1 MEIVKFNNEQ
11 FGELRIADIEG
22 NPWFVA
28 RDVAEAL
35 GYKDAIN
42 AVKLHC
48 KGVVKYHP
56 YKQRVSDGVVKHDP
70 YEQDIS
76 GGQAYNI
83 IPESDFYRL
92 VLRSKLPN
100 AERFQD
106 WVTSEVLPSIRK
118 TGTYSLYERVDSA
131 DLSMKCEFLKQVR
144 LSAQNLPGWQRR
156 QAIVQSLESVG
167 LRVKAGIND
176 ETADFVNAVVTKDIQ
191 YFEHLK
197 ENHPTLYDSIASN
210 FERNRI
216 RSNDIIKAYQIMCN
230 PTLSS
235 KAVMAKIREY
245 DSRFSVSE
253 VSRISSEKYYKIQ

>member
-11 FGELRIADIEG
+11 FGELRIVDIDG

-28 RDVAEAL
+28 KDVAAAL
-35 GYKDAIN
+35 GYEKPQNAI
-42 AVKLHC
+42 LRHC
-48 KGVVKYHP
+48 KGALK
-56 YKQRVSDGVVKHDP
+56 RGTLTN
-70 YEQDIS
+70 
-76 GGQAYNI
+76 GGDQEMTI

-92 VLRSKLPN
+92 VLRSKLPS

-106 WVTSEVLPSIRK
+106 WVTSEVLPSIRR
-118 TGTYSLYERVDSA
+118 TGSYSLYERVDNA
-131 DLSMKCEFLKQVR
+131 DLPTKCEFLKQVR
-144 LSAQNLPGWQRR
+144 LSAQSLPGWQRR

-167 LRVKAGIND
+167 MRIKTGAND
-176 ETADFVNAVVTKDIQ
+176 ETADFVNAVVTKDIK
-191 YFEHLK
+191 YFEPLK
-197 ENHPTLYDSIASN
+197 EKHPTLYDSITRDFDHN
-210 FERNRI
+210 KI

-230 PTLSS
+230 PSLSS

>member
-11 FGELRIADIEG
+11 FGELRIADIGG
-22 NPWFVA
+22 NPWFMA
-28 RDVAEAL
+28 RDVCSIL
-35 GYKDAIN
+35 GLEN
-42 AVKLHC
+42 VSQKLTSLDDDE
-48 KGVVKYHP
+48 KSYIILNDVTVNGGTPK
-56 YKQRVSDGVVKHDP
+56 KLIVS
-70 YEQDIS
+70 ES
-76 GGQAYNI
+76 G
-83 IPESDFYRL
+83 FYSL
-92 VLRSKLPN
+92 VLSSRKPEAKSFKK
-100 AERFQD
+100 
-106 WVTSEVLPSIRK
+106 WVTSEVLPSIRR
-118 TGTYSLYERVDSA
+118 TGSYSLYERVDSA